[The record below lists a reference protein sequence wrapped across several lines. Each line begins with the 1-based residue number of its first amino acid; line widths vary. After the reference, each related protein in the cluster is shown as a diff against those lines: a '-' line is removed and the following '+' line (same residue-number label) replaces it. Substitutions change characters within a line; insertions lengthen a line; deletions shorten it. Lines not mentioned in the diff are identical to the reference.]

1 MNTYS
6 EGMKI
11 MKAFSRV
18 VLAVVTLLATASAA
32 PATAAVEQVPARIL
46 TLGDSITHDG
56 AWQNETERLLTSAGV
71 ANTIVNV
78 AVSGSDCGY
87 WPSRIDALL
96 ATHQPDLVV
105 LACGTNDWPADRMPW
120 GEPRSGWATRYVI
133 EAVYAYRP
141 ANPAKTLPVLVQ
153 YSDPLIAPAWLL
165 ANEPATNDILYV
177 NQLLYVNGPQLAGIA
192 DLQMIP
198 ATADYVS
205 ADGIHPVARG
215 YKAIGRTV
223 YDAARASMGWPVT
236 GEPAL
241 CGQYGHRAGYPRP
254 TYTPCP

>member
-1 MNTYS
+1 
-6 EGMKI
+6 MKI
-11 MKAFSRV
+11 TKAFSR
-18 VLAVVTLLATASAA
+18 ALLATATLLAVASSA
-32 PATAAVEQVPARIL
+32 PSHAAVEQVPVRIL

-71 ANTIVNV
+71 ANIIVNV
-78 AVSGSDCGY
+78 AVSGTRCGY
-87 WPSRIDALL
+87 WPERIGALL

-105 LACGTNDWPADRMPW
+105 LACGTNDDPAERTSW
-120 GEPRSGWATRYVI
+120 GESMTAWSTRYVI
-133 EAVYAYRP
+133 EAVHAYRP
-141 ANPAKTLPVLVQ
+141 ANPARTLPVLVQ

-165 ANEPATNDILYV
+165 ANEGVTNDTLYV
-177 NQLLYVNGPQLAGIA
+177 NQMLYASAPQLAGIA
-192 DLQMIP
+192 NLQTIP

-205 ADGIHPVARG
+205 SDGIHPVARG

-223 YDAARASMGWPVT
+223 YDAARASMGWPVS
-236 GEPAL
+236 GESAL